1 MSKPQP
7 LSPTEAAAKRGCSR
21 QYIHQLLKKG
31 RIKGAYRVGK
41 QWAIPQPITL
51 KDAARNK

>member
-21 QYIHQLLKKG
+21 QYIHQLLKQG
-31 RIKGAYRVGK
+31 RIVGAYRVLGK
-41 QWAIPQPITL
+41 YWAIPQPITL
-51 KDAARNK
+51 KDAK